1 MTFDPFQDF
10 FGAFTFMTIIFIVI
24 AVIAIVF
31 FVVIIYFII
40 RSLKGDTK
48 RSERMSPAKPYP
60 EKVFKK
66 EETSIFCKYCGAK
79 ITEYLS
85 ICPDCGERLN

>member
-10 FGAFTFMTIIFIVI
+10 FNTFEFMILIFVVV
-24 AVIAIVF
+24 AVIFVII
-31 FVVIIYFII
+31 FVVIVYFII
-40 RSLKGDTK
+40 RSFKGGTK

-66 EETSIFCKYCGAK
+66 EEPSTFCKYCGAK
-79 ITEYLS
+79 ITEELT
-85 ICPDCGERLN
+85 ICPSCGEQLN

>member
-10 FGAFTFMTIIFIVI
+10 FGVFTFMTLIFIVVAI
-24 AVIAIVF
+24 IVIILI
-31 FVVIIYFII
+31 VVIIYFII

-79 ITEYLS
+79 IRRPFYLS
-85 ICPDCGERLN
+85 

>member
-10 FGAFTFMTIIFIVI
+10 FSVFTFMTIIFIVVSI
-24 AVIAIVF
+24 IVIIVI
-31 FVVIIYFII
+31 VVIVYFII
-40 RSLKGDTK
+40 RSLKSDTK

-66 EETSIFCKYCGAK
+66 EESSTFCNHCGAK
-79 ITEYLS
+79 ITEDLS
-85 ICPDCGERLN
+85 ICPDCGEQLK